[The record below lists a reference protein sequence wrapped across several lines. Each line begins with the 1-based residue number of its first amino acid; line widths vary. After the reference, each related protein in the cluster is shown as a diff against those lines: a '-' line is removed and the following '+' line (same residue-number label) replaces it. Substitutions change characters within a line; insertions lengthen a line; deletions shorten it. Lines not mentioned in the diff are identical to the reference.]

1 MNKEAALVLALLG
14 IVLTAAAQ
22 LLLKA
27 GAARSHGRHALRLWA
42 NRQVI
47 LGYGVF
53 FCVTLLNLAAY
64 RALPLKTG
72 VALSPLLLL
81 LVVAGSRIFFH
92 ERIRPDTML
101 GLGLVLAGVAVFNW
115 PYF

>member
-1 MNKEAALVLALLG
+1 MNKEAALALALLG
-14 IVLTAAAQ
+14 IVLTAVAQ

-47 LGYGVF
+47 IGYAVF

-72 VALSPLLLL
+72 VVLAPLMLL
-81 LVVAGSRIFFH
+81 LVVVGSRIFFH
-92 ERIRPDTML
+92 ERIHRSTL
-101 GLGLVLAGVAVFNW
+101 VGLGLILVGVAVFNW
-115 PYF
+115 